1 MNSLLWLVLAV
12 LACVFRVQAYPAVPP
27 QKRQY
32 DAEAS
37 TQNNIVDAEEMKRD
51 DKWWHQRSYLP
62 GPVGSSTGRLM
73 DDIFRKFNITQTI
86 LEEDDHPENKD
97 I

>member
-12 LACVFRVQAYPAVPP
+12 LACVSRVQAYPVVPS

-37 TQNNIVDAEEMKRD
+37 TQSNIVDAEEMKRD
-51 DKWWHQRSYLP
+51 DKWWHQKSYLP

-73 DDIFRKFNITQTI
+73 DDIFRQFNITETI
-86 LEEDDHPENKD
+86 LKEDDQSDNKD